1 MKHQNLVEGLDEL
14 FIGIDRIDY
23 HKLEKITSDNIF
35 IAILENDKRCAHLI
49 ASIDNKIYDFSKHVF
64 LDDNTVI
71 RYAKSFSDIMPDK
84 IWRLIHINNYDIICI
99 DIDDDEYYLIKQF
112 EDAYYNF
119 IDENAKSKVLKHNYN
134 TKSLFDYLPPD
145 VAYNLT
151 SEDIFLAIINDNKIT
166 LTQEQI
172 DFTISL
178 LRMIINEDKLKLSNT
193 TMDECIDLYLTY
205 LKEVSD
211 ETCSKNINFVIN
223 INNEVYN
230 LTTHKYINLSSIN
243 YMTPIDSILKE
254 NQWQLLYDLN
264 SDLYMIYL
272 NEDAIDSL
280 IKFESNYKN
289 KQKTLN
295 LKDIR

>member
-1 MKHQNLVEGLDEL
+1 MKHQNLIEGLDEL

-35 IAILENDKRCAHLI
+35 IAILENDKRYAHLI
-49 ASIDNKIYDFSKHVF
+49 ASIDNKIYDFSNHVF
-64 LDDNTVI
+64 LDNNTVI
-71 RYAKSFSDIMPDK
+71 RYAKPLSDIMPDK

-99 DIDDDEYYLIKQF
+99 DIDDDKYSLIKQF

-119 IDENAKSKVLKHNYN
+119 FDENAKSKVLKHNYN
-134 TKSLFDYLPPD
+134 TKNSFDYLPPD
-145 VAYNLT
+145 AAYKLT
-151 SEDIFLAIINDNKIT
+151 SKDIFIAIINDNKT
-166 LTQEQI
+166 LLTQEQI
-172 DFTISL
+172 DFTILL
-178 LRMIINEDKLKLSNT
+178 LRMIIKEEELKLFRT
-193 TMDECIDLYLTY
+193 TMDECIDLYLNC
-205 LKEVSD
+205 LKEIID
-211 ETCSKNINFVIN
+211 ETGSKNINFVIN
-223 INNEVYN
+223 INDEIYN

-243 YMTPIDSILKE
+243 YMIPIDSVLKE

-280 IKFESNYKN
+280 IEFESNYKN